1 MTLCDQGPETHDPR
15 DDIALH
21 IRDLRA
27 FPMSLARNHATADDL
42 VQDTIVKAWAKFEKF
57 TVGTDLRAWLFTI
70 LRNTFFSHRRKISR
84 EVADPDGVF
93 AGKISV
99 LPQHDGLL
107 ALREFQG
114 SFDRLSAEHREVL
127 MLVGANGYSYEEA
140 AQMMGVATGT
150 LKSRV
155 SRARAQLTRFMGMT
169 NATGNPVLTDA
180 VTFGIVVQSGWTL
193 TLT

>member
-1 MTLCDQGPETHDPR
+1 VTLCDQGPETHDPR

>member
-70 LRNTFFSHRRKISR
+70 LRNTFFSRKISR